1 MTASTFQPIRVA
13 IVEDQALYREMV
25 GTTLGQ
31 RPEIEIVATASGA
44 HEARELIHP
53 GEVDV
58 AVLDVNLLDGN
69 GIALGIQLR
78 RADPHIGILLL
89 SSQDVMELL
98 LDLPADVRRGW
109 SYLSKNSALSV
120 NSLVHA
126 IQSTA
131 AGSTVLDPEL
141 LRNARRREGSTLSRL
156 SDRQYEV
163 LRMVS
168 TGYSNA
174 VVAEKLGLAV
184 RSVEAHLGMI
194 YATLDIPDGHNARVT
209 AVLRLIEETTRG

>member
-1 MTASTFQPIRVA
+1 MAIRAA
-13 IVEDQALYREMV
+13 IVEDQALYREMLSA
-25 GTTLGQ
+25 TLGG
-31 RPEIEIVATASGA
+31 RTDVRIVATAAGA
-44 HEARELIHP
+44 HEARELIRP

-58 AVLDVNLLDGN
+58 AVLDVNLQDGN

-78 RADPHIGILLL
+78 RADPELGILLL
-89 SSQDVMELL
+89 SAQDVMELL

-109 SYLSKNSALSV
+109 SYLSKNSALSTD
-120 NSLVHA
+120 SLVHA

-141 LRNARRREGSTLSRL
+141 LRNARRREGSTLGRL

-194 YATLDIPDGHNARVT
+194 YATLDIPEGYNARVT
-209 AVLRLIEETTRG
+209 AVLRLVEETTRG

>member
-1 MTASTFQPIRVA
+1 
-13 IVEDQALYREMV
+13 MV
-25 GTTLGQ
+25 VTTLGQ
-31 RPEIEIVATASGA
+31 RPETEIVATAAGVR
-44 HEARELIHP
+44 EARELIRP

-58 AVLDVNLLDGN
+58 AVLDVNLPDGN
-69 GIALGIQLR
+69 GIALGVQLR
-78 RADPHIGILLL
+78 RADPHIGLLLL

-109 SYLSKNSALSV
+109 SYLSKNSALSTD
-120 NSLVHA
+120 SLVHA

-194 YATLDIPDGHNARVT
+194 YAALDIPEGYNARVT